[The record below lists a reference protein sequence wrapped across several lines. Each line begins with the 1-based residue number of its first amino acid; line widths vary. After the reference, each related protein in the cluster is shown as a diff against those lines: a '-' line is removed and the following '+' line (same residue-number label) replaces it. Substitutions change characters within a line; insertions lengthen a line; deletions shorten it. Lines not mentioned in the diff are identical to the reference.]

1 MKTRYILG
9 SVSVL
14 LIVTVIYQLYAN
26 KKVLNSKN
34 NPVARAEIAI
44 PVKVAPVVEQQLEVL
59 INKTGN
65 LAPFKEVKAM
75 ALTGGTIRKI
85 FFKLGDE
92 VNQGQVLAVTDD
104 RMLQL
109 ELQKAQS
116 NAAKLSGELNTYKE
130 LLEGGA
136 ATQEKVNQLKQ
147 DHADAVNQLNQAKKN
162 LADVAI
168 LAPTSGTI
176 SIKTVEEGLFVPAGT
191 ELATIINLSKAKVQV
206 NLTEAEVYQVAK
218 GQQVKITTDVY
229 PGKTFKGIISFIS
242 PQADQ
247 TNNYP
252 VEIMVENAANTVL
265 RSGTFVYADFSKK
278 TRQNIMVIP
287 REALTESVKNASVY
301 VVSDQVVR
309 LKSIQTGL
317 ELGGKIQVISGLNPG
332 DIVVTSGQINLHEG
346 SSVRTSK

>member
-9 SVSVL
+9 SVPVL
-14 LIVTVIYQLYAN
+14 LIVAVIYQLYAN

-34 NPVARAEIAI
+34 NPAVLSEIAI
-44 PVKVAPVVEQQLEVL
+44 PVKVAEVEEQQSEVL

-65 LAPFKEVKAM
+65 LAPFKEVKVL
-75 ALTGGTIRKI
+75 ALTGGIIRKV

-92 VNQGQVLAVTDD
+92 VRQGQVLAITDD

-116 NAAKLSGELNTYKE
+116 NATKLSGELNTYKE

-147 DHADAVNQLNQAKKN
+147 DHADAANQVNQAKKN
-162 LADVAI
+162 LADVSI

-176 SIKTVEEGLFVPAGT
+176 SIKTVEDGLFVSTGS
-191 ELATIINLSKAKVQV
+191 ELATITNLSKAKVQV
-206 NLTEAEVYQVAK
+206 NLTETEVYQVTK
-218 GQQVKITTDVY
+218 GQPVKITTAVY
-229 PGKTFKGIISFIS
+229 PGKIFKGIISFIS

-252 VEIMVENAANTVL
+252 VEVMVENAANTIL

-278 TRQNIMVIP
+278 TMQYLMVIP

-301 VVSDQVVR
+301 VVANGVVH
-309 LKSIQTGL
+309 LKPIQTGI
-317 ELGGKIQVISGLNPG
+317 ELGGKIQVISGLKPG
-332 DIVVTSGQINLHEG
+332 EIVVTSGQINLHPG